1 MKLFRK
7 SNYRVKEL
15 KNGATWPKVV
25 SVCAILLLL
34 GIGLAALLV
43 PKKDEANQN
52 NSNIN
57 ESSSSQNDD
66 RDRAVPINDGIYK
79 VESVI
84 DGDTFRINYKG
95 ELVSVRIIGVNTPEI
110 ATADAPGECY
120 GEEARNYLKQSIE
133 GQLITLSV
141 DPSQDDRDKYGRLL
155 RHVGFNDGA
164 NVAYSIIAD
173 GYGYEYTYE
182 TAHYYQQEY
191 RDAEREARQKELGM
205 WRSGVCTERA
215 TTSTP
220 PSVSTQTPIA
230 STPQQQDKTN
240 CVIKGN
246 ISYYGGKKI
255 YHVPGQKYYDE
266 TIINEAMGER
276 WFCSEEEAQA
286 AGWRRSKE

>member
-1 MKLFRK
+1 MRLFRK

-15 KNGATWPKVV
+15 KNGTTWPKVV
-25 SVCAILLLL
+25 GVCAVLLLL
-34 GIGLAALLV
+34 SIGLTALLV
-43 PKKDEANQN
+43 PKKGEANQSDN
-52 NSNIN
+52 NN
-57 ESSSSQNDD
+57 ESSLSQKNDQ
-66 RDRAVPINDGIYK
+66 DRAVPIDDGIYK
-79 VESVI
+79 VEAVI
-84 DGDTFRINYKG
+84 DGDTFKTYYKD

-110 ATADAPGECY
+110 ATADTPGECY

-133 GQLITLSV
+133 GRLIILSI

-155 RHVGFNDGA
+155 RHVGFDDGT
-164 NVAYSIIAD
+164 NVAYSIISE

-182 TAHYYQQEY
+182 TPHYYQQEY
-191 RDAEREARQKELGM
+191 RDAEDEARRKELGM
-205 WRSGVCTERA
+205 WGSGVCMERA
-215 TTSTP
+215 TTTTP
-220 PSVSTQTPIA
+220 PSVSTQTPTA
-230 STPQQQDKTN
+230 STPQQNKTS